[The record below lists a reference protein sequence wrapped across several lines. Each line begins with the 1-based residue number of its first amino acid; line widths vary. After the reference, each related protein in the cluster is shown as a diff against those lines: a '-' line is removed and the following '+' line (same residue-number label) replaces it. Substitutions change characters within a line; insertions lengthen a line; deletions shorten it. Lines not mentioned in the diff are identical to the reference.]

1 MDGNV
6 SLIKQA
12 VSDKHQLHLPP
23 PHPGTHIFLPTP
35 LSLEKKSVTAP
46 VLICIRCS
54 QTEWMFGLPAWK
66 VPLLFC
72 PLVEEKTCTSVAV
85 LWFHA
90 VCGLLEYHM
99 CLLNVFILPARH
111 PQSQWYFQP
120 LVSCPDVYLYWQPDI
135 LVSPLAQ
142 KWHFCA

>member
-23 PHPGTHIFLPTP
+23 PHPGTHISLPTP

-66 VPLLFC
+66 VPLLFAPSLKRKHALLWLC
-72 PLVEEKTCTSVAV
+72 FDFMLSVVYWNIICACSMSLFCQQDTHSLNDIFNLLYRV
-85 LWFHA
+85 LMSI
-90 VCGLLEYHM
+90 Y
-99 CLLNVFILPARH
+99 ID
-111 PQSQWYFQP
+111 SQTF
-120 LVSCPDVYLYWQPDI
+120 
-135 LVSPLAQ
+135 
-142 KWHFCA
+142 